1 MTTFGIDRVWTN
13 VFKFKAGTLMDVSG
27 MYPVSETEKQMIEQ
41 NDMTSYIDST
51 HKIVLAKSNNVFSYE
66 PELIP
71 TPTNALCFKQL
82 EFPFCKKD
90 LEVFAETI
98 DTLVSGVTEQKK
110 QLAMTK
116 KQIKMKINILDR
128 ITLNETKIID
138 DEIDSE
144 IQALADRIPI
154 DFQNMNTQ
162 LDTSNIITRHLTTLE
177 KLDDLLQFVTKTI
190 DDPLEID
197 DIISSIYVWLEDQ

>member
-1 MTTFGIDRVWTN
+1 
-13 VFKFKAGTLMDVSG
+13 
-27 MYPVSETEKQMIEQ
+27 
-41 NDMTSYIDST
+41 
-51 HKIVLAKSNNVFSYE
+51 
-66 PELIP
+66 
-71 TPTNALCFKQL
+71 
-82 EFPFCKKD
+82 
-90 LEVFAETI
+90 
-98 DTLVSGVTEQKK
+98 
-110 QLAMTK
+110 
-116 KQIKMKINILDR
+116 MKINILDR

-138 DEIDSE
+138 DEIDRQTDFEAKLSQ
-144 IQALADRIPI
+144 IQALADHIPI